1 MFSIEH
7 AEKNTQSVDQNVHFW
22 HLRNPLVK
30 LKFYVWQGVVVG
42 VQGVRVKPQKNKE
55 TYLRNIFRK
64 EKKKKPIMC
73 NLIEVIFIFVVI
85 YVIYI
90 NFFIKFNLVN

>member
-7 AEKNTQSVDQNVHFW
+7 AEKNKQSVDQNVHFW

-30 LKFYVWQGVVVG
+30 LKFYVWRGVVVG

-55 TYLRNIFRK
+55 TYLRKIFRK
-64 EKKKKPIMC
+64 EKK
-73 NLIEVIFIFVVI
+73 NQHVQS
-85 YVIYI
+85 
-90 NFFIKFNLVN
+90 N